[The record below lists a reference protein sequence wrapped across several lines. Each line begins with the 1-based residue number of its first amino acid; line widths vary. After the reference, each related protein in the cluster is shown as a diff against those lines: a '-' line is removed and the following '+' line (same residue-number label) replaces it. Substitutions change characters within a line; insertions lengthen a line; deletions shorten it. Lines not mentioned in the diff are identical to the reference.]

1 MLKFKIKHYIKQK
14 RITLQLENILNPKKI
29 ETVDSKIH
37 DFSILTTKK
46 QGTIGAKKKM
56 QKRIIDEFRI
66 EGLQN
71 FNQYTNINPI
81 SIAIT
86 ESEIQSKLSFYSKK
100 YQYRFIVNNLLF
112 SSSIQKDTNVIFI
125 ATNRL
130 NDAKE
135 ALINGKMLQ
144 LIGVMNLSQI
154 ICWDNIKKTSHWAK
168 AVFIDSDYPKG
179 AQHFVFA
186 FETTDL
192 HNLLNFEYSLLEDEG
207 KLVKFEEGEDKIP
220 AINFTTQIVG

>member
-1 MLKFKIKHYIKQK
+1 
-14 RITLQLENILNPKKI
+14 
-29 ETVDSKIH
+29 
-37 DFSILTTKK
+37 
-46 QGTIGAKKKM
+46 M

-179 AQHFVFA
+179 AQHFAFA

-220 AINFTTQIVG
+220 AINFTTHCWLKMLKVRKAAFSHSDQTKKEVAKLLAEIKNSIKKLETKNKKKMR